1 MDLIT
6 RLRDEMKTR
15 HGYDKIFQKIWG
27 ASDADSCGPHCQDI
41 TKCVNIEPRRAS
53 WTIHPHIPPNSSRGS
68 AFLWLICTLYRHG
81 DSQQH
86 ATRSQVYLNL
96 SQSVHPGAWKETT
109 GLDIQGFL
117 RQLLGNDCGIFMLMY
132 ALYTVL
138 DAPSDFTVMD
148 VPSLPKC
155 WCVMLM
161 ENSDLGSHGKM
172 FAHWTD
178 NSKALLQPVFHLKKR
193 KMDDITETEEQQQ
206 QQPAAQPQQVIVVK
220 DVEMTMEV
228 DKDEARVI
236 SECRQAAAWVF
247 RKPALV
253 CRQAGV
259 ALCPHNGRRGSGR
272 GCAAVPETLV

>member
-53 WTIHPHIPPNSSRGS
+53 WTIHPHIPPNSSR
-68 AFLWLICTLYRHG
+68 
-81 DSQQH
+81 
-86 ATRSQVYLNL
+86 NL